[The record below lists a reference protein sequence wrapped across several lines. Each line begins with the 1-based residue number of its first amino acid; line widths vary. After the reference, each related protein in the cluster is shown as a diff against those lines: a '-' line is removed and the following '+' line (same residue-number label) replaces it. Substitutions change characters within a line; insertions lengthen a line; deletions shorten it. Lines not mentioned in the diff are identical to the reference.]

1 MHPVGQ
7 LQMAQHDGAA
17 SHGAMRA
24 NARAA
29 GHPHATGHGRM
40 LADVHVVTDLDQV
53 VELDPVL
60 DHRVVQ
66 RSAVYAGIGADFHI
80 VADPHATELLDLH
93 PCSVLGSKPEAVRS
107 QHHAGM
113 QQTARPHMAVLA
125 NSDARLQDRKSTRL
139 NSSHLVIS
147 YAVFCL
153 TKKMS

>member
-93 PCSVLGSKPEAVRS
+93 PCSRS
-107 QHHAGM
+107 EEHTSELQS
-113 QQTARPHMAVLA
+113 PCNLVC
-125 NSDARLQDRKSTRL
+125 RLL
-139 NSSHLVIS
+139 LE
-147 YAVFCL
+147 
-153 TKKMS
+153 KKK

>member
-1 MHPVGQ
+1 
-7 LQMAQHDGAA
+7 
-17 SHGAMRA
+17 
-24 NARAA
+24 
-29 GHPHATGHGRM
+29 M

-125 NSDARLQDRKSTRL
+125 NSDARLQHGVGTDGGTLFNHAERADRGRGRSEEHTSELQSPCNLVCRL
-139 NSSHLVIS
+139 L
-147 YAVFCL
+147 L
-153 TKKMS
+153 EKKTN